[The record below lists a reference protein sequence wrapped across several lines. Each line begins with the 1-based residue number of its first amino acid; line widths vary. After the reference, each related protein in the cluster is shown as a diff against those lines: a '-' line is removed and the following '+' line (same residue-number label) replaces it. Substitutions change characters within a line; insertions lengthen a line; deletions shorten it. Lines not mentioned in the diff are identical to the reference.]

1 MEEILGFI
9 ATYGIPVFVIATCI
23 IAFLGILKLCKVF
36 DKLTNRNMKKFIYYA
51 LDVILAFVGALLYFL
66 MFHIDFSGYW
76 MFCITQVSATTTLYA
91 IYENFGL
98 RKLLQMGLDKLA
110 QAIKNSPNTKLTKTL
125 TSLGLNE
132 TAIANIKEAVVVEA
146 EKIKA
151 AEATNAEVKT
161 Q

>member
-9 ATYGIPVFVIATCI
+9 AMYGIPVFVIATCI

-36 DKLTNRNMKKFIYYA
+36 DKLTNRSVKKFVYYT
-51 LDVILAFVGALLYFL
+51 LDVTLAFVGSLLYFL
-66 MFHIDFSGYW
+66 IFHVDFSGYL

-91 IYENFGL
+91 IYENFGF

-146 EKIKA
+146 EKMKA
-151 AEATNAEVKT
+151 AEAKNAEVKT

>member
-9 ATYGIPVFVIATCI
+9 AMYGIPVFVIATCI

-36 DKLTNRNMKKFIYYA
+36 DKLTNRNVKKFVYYT
-51 LDVILAFVGALLYFL
+51 LDVILAFVGSLLYFL
-66 MFHIDFSGYW
+66 IFHIDFSGYW
-76 MFCITQVSATTTLYA
+76 MYCITQVSATTTLYA
-91 IYENFGL
+91 IYENFGF

-132 TAIANIKEAVVVEA
+132 TAIASIKEAVVVEA
-146 EKIKA
+146 EKMKA
-151 AEATNAEVKT
+151 AEAKNAEVKT